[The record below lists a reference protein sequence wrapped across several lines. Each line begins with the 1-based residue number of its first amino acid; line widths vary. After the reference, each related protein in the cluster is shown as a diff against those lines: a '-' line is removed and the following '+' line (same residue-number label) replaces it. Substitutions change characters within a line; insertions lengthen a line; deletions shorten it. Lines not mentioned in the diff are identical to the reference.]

1 MPSPRVY
8 GHPEIP
14 CAECGRRFPLAKW
27 GEFCP
32 ECLETRRARASKI
45 ARRAGLAAIV
55 VVGIVLRFSVQLDGT
70 GRIYAV
76 IALLATW
83 FFARRIAQSVAM
95 EYLPRSASSA
105 ASSGEAR

>member
-8 GHPEIP
+8 GQPEIP

-32 ECLETRRARASKI
+32 ECLETRRAKATRL
-45 ARRAGLAAIV
+45 ARRAALVAVV
-55 VVGIVLRFSVQLDGT
+55 VVGIALRLGVQLEGN

-76 IALLATW
+76 VAVIATYFL
-83 FFARRIAQSVAM
+83 ARRIAHSVAM
-95 EYLPRSASSA
+95 EYLPRTASTA
-105 ASSGEAR
+105 ATSGDHK

>member
-32 ECLETRRARASKI
+32 ECLEARRGKATRI
-45 ARRAGLAAIV
+45 ARRAALVAVVAMGLI
-55 VVGIVLRFSVQLDGT
+55 LRFGVQLEGN
-70 GRIYAV
+70 GRIYAAV
-76 IALLATW
+76 AIVATY
-83 FFARRIAQSVAM
+83 FFSRRIAHSVAM
-95 EYLPRSASSA
+95 EYLPRSASTA
-105 ASSGEAR
+105 ATGDRP